1 MSDWVVV
8 PTYNEA
14 ENVRRFA
21 AALLAAAP
29 RAQLLI
35 VDDSSPDGTGEI
47 VAALARE
54 EPRVRLLSRPVKDGL
69 GRAYVAAF
77 RHALA
82 AGADR
87 IVQMDCDFSHDPA
100 DVPRLLAAI
109 DCGADLAIGSRYV
122 PGGSTPGWP
131 WRRRLISRAGG
142 IFVRMATGMDVRD
155 PTGGFKAWTARA
167 LAAVGLDRIESAGY
181 SFQLETNYRAW
192 RARLKIAE
200 LPIRFTD
207 RTAGVSKISA
217 GIALE
222 SLKMAI
228 KLRHST

>member
-14 ENVRRFA
+14 ENVGRFA
-21 AALLAAAP
+21 AAVLAAAP
-29 RAQLLI
+29 QVQLLF
-35 VDDSSPDGTGEI
+35 VDDSSPDGTGDI
-47 VAALARE
+47 VAGLARRE
-54 EPRVRLLSRPVKDGL
+54 RRVHLLSRPTKDGL

-77 RHALA
+77 GHALA
-82 AGADR
+82 AGAGR

-100 DVPRLLAAI
+100 DVPRLLAAL
-109 DCGADLAIGSRYV
+109 DGGADVAIGSRYV
-122 PGGSTPGWP
+122 SGGSTPGWP

-142 IFVRMATGMDVRD
+142 IFVRMVTGMDVRD
-155 PTGGFKAWTARA
+155 PTGGFKAWTAGA
-167 LAAVGLDRIESAGY
+167 LAAVGLTRVQSAGY

-192 RARLKIAE
+192 RAKLKIVE

-228 KLRHST
+228 KLRLST